1 MSQECD
7 QGETDVYSH
16 LKETIEADVFADE
29 TPDDSESWTV
39 VLSDDNLRFARE
51 IQTELGLSKADTIRT
66 IVLLGRANL
75 SMSTSASDRSLD
87 DVAEM
92 LDDIHHRLE
101 RIEKVAGV
109 PEPLTPIT
117 DESAD
122 SSSQS
127 RQSSPED
134 DLGDHL

>member
-1 MSQECD
+1 
-7 QGETDVYSH
+7 
-16 LKETIEADVFADE
+16 
-29 TPDDSESWTV
+29 V